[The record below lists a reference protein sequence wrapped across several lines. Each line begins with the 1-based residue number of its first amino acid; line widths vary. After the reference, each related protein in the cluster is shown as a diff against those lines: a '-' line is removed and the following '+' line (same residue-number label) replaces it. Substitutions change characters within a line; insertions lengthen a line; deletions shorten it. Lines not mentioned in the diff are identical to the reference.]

1 MTFETYPLRFR
12 SFLSGI
18 KQGNLTAFILSSIR
32 HKTKKYGNDACS
44 CNNFQPL
51 ALLSQLHVEL
61 AIERGHR
68 RVIFKINSN

>member
-1 MTFETYPLRFR
+1 MTFKIYPLRFR
-12 SFLSGI
+12 LFHSDI

-32 HKTKKYGNDACS
+32 HKTKKYANDACS
-44 CNNFQPL
+44 CNNFQAL

-68 RVIFKINSN
+68 RVISKINGN

>member
-1 MTFETYPLRFR
+1 MTFKTYPLRFR
-12 SFLSGI
+12 LFHSNI

-32 HKTKKYGNDACS
+32 HKTKKYANDACS

-51 ALLSQLHVEL
+51 ALLSELHVQF

-68 RVIFKINSN
+68 RVISKINGN